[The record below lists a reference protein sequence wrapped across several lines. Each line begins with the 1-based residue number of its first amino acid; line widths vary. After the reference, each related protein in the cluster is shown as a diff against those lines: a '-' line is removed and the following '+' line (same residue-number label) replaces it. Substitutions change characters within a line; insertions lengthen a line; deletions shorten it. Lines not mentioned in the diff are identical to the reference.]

1 MLSSFF
7 HRIFYNVDD
16 LFLFKK
22 YFTVHHAVNSFFAYV
37 FSQAEYLT
45 LNQMSV
51 SKTSGCLT
59 FNEAKLIE
67 FIKNRNLRKAVNN
80 LNVNPSID
88 FEALEKEDMS
98 GNPSYIPFRLSN
110 NFVELMGS
118 RATGLHGL
126 FAGVLTSCSLAMVKY
141 HEKLLPMLNLVYRDD
156 LNDDREGNLLLIS
169 KSLDYIKF
177 KMCSLSQ
184 NRNVLN
190 LEHFLQ
196 DPEYV
201 KMHQQI
207 YLQKLENPPAD
218 D

>member
-37 FSQAEYLT
+37 FTQADCFN

-67 FIKNRNLRKAVNN
+67 FLKNRNLRKAVNN
-80 LNVNPSID
+80 LNVTPNID
-88 FEALEKEDMS
+88 YEALEREEFQ
-98 GNPSYIPFRLSN
+98 NPNYLPFRLSN
-110 NFVELMGS
+110 NFVDLMGA
-118 RATGLHGL
+118 RGTGLHGM
-126 FAGVLTSCSLAMVKY
+126 FAGVITACSLAMGKY
-141 HEKLLPMLNLVYRDD
+141 HEKILPLLNLVYRDD
-156 LNDDREGNLLLIS
+156 LNDDRDGNLLLIS

-177 KMCSLSQ
+177 KMVSLSQ
-184 NRNVLN
+184 NRQILN
-190 LEHFLQ
+190 LDQYLQ

-201 KMHQQI
+201 KMHR
-207 YLQKLENPPAD
+207 
-218 D
+218 